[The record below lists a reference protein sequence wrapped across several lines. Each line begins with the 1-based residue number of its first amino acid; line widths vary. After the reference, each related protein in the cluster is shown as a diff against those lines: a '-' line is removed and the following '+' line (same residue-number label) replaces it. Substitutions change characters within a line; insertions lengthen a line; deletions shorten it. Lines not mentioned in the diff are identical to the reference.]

1 MAGKNGS
8 KGPCPSSDNG
18 QHNWAKVTNAN
29 AKGEATGEV
38 CSYCGA
44 TR

>member
-1 MAGKNGS
+1 MSKNGN

-18 QHNWAKVTNAN
+18 QHNWAKVTNS
-29 AKGEATGEV
+29 KGEVTGEV